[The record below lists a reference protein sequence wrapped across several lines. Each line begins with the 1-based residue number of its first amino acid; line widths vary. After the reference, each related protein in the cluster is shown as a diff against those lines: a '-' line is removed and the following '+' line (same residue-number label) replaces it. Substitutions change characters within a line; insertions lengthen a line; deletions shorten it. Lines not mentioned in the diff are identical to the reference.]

1 MKPVLAEPALYV
13 YAGNQDGRYSDVS
26 FKAFYR
32 VFERLKKFIELNN
45 ACIFTSAEIYKATE
59 KMFPYSTISSKNRE
73 RNAKIWE
80 EASVVTRFLE
90 KHIDKPLRDYKCGD
104 DRTSF
109 GDGFERNAPVYAD
122 DDVWIS
128 WKDLI
133 VQVVSDLHGCAHQR
147 ELLTTDCEQSC
158 VTTTTPALI
167 VKLNDSSQF
176 ELRICRATE
185 HQWPTGFIDPQ
196 HIELIEAMRAR
207 RGRVPKDP
215 DIDYEKSGHQAPVS
229 IKRVLERTAKDKR
242 VLERT
247 AKEANGIVL
256 RMNTT
261 YFNPEAPSRCKLE
274 AHIDVAQIKFTV
286 SDGQA
291 TVVGYFTTNAN
302 SVTEQKAAKW
312 YLDRIF
318 REQCDEY
325 RMQCD

>member
-1 MKPVLAEPALYV
+1 MTPVLAEPALYV
-13 YAGNQDGRYSDVS
+13 YAGDQDGSYSDVS

-32 VFERLKKFIELNN
+32 VFERLKEFIELNN
-45 ACIFTSAEIYKATE
+45 ACIFMSAEIYKATQ
-59 KMFPYSTISSKNRE
+59 KMFPYTTIISKNRE
-73 RNAKIWE
+73 RNAKIWM

-133 VQVVSDLHGCAHQR
+133 VQVVTDLHGCAHQR
-147 ELLTTDCEQSC
+147 ELLATDCEQSC
-158 VTTTTPALI
+158 VTATTPVLL

-176 ELRICRATE
+176 ELRIRRATAQ
-185 HQWPTGFIDPQ
+185 QWPTGFIDPQ
-196 HIELIEAMRAR
+196 HNEHIDAMRAR
-207 RGRVPKDP
+207 RVPKDP
-215 DIDYEKSGHQAPVS
+215 DIDYEKSGHQPPS
-229 IKRVLERTAKDKR
+229 LIKRVLERTAKK
-242 VLERT
+242 
-247 AKEANGIVL
+247 ANDVVL

-274 AHIDVAQIKFTV
+274 AHSDVAQIKFTV

-291 TVVGYFTTNAN
+291 TVVGYFTTIAN
-302 SVTEQKAAKW
+302 SVAEQNAAITH
-312 YLDRIF
+312 LDGIF
-318 REQCDEY
+318 RARCDEY
-325 RMQCD
+325 RMPCY